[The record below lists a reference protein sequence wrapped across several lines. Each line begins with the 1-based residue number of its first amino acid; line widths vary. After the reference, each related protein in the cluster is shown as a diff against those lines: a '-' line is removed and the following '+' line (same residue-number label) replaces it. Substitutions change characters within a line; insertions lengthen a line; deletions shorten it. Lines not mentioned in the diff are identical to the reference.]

1 MNRQS
6 KIASLLA
13 LAVFSITLLAGC
25 NTIQG
30 AGEDMEQAGEE
41 VQEEASE

>member
-1 MNRQS
+1 MNPQS

>member
-1 MNRQS
+1 MNQS

-13 LAVFSITLLAGC
+13 LAVFLITLLAGC

-30 AGEDMEQAGEE
+30 AGEDMEQAGQE

>member
-1 MNRQS
+1 MKES
-6 KIASLLA
+6 KFAKLFALSLIAMSVL
-13 LAVFSITLLAGC
+13 TGC

>member
-1 MNRQS
+1 MNQS

-13 LAVFSITLLAGC
+13 LTVFSLTLLAGC

-41 VQEEASE
+41 VQKEASE